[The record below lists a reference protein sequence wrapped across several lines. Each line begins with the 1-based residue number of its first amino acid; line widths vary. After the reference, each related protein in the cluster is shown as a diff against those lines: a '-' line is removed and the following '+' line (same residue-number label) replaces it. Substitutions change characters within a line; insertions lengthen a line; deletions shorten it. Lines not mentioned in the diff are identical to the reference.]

1 MAHTSTIRKAI
12 AAIVPGLE
20 QIAGIDRTK
29 QEFSIPGRAIDKP
42 AFPTADGLA
51 HLVVHDLPAPSDGLQ
66 LMTIRSEG
74 QFNTVV
80 YEEEDLYRNQTR
92 RDIVLIHPDDIRRFG
107 LTAGG
112 RCRIASS
119 AGEMRGQIV
128 SAFEQIRPG
137 CVAMY
142 YPESNVLVPKAAD
155 PLSRTPAYK
164 SIAVTLAADDGAGA
178 ARRLEPELVAAGTP
192 RDKMNQCG

>member
-1 MAHTSTIRKAI
+1 
-12 AAIVPGLE
+12 
-20 QIAGIDRTK
+20 
-29 QEFSIPGRAIDKP
+29 
-42 AFPTADGLA
+42 
-51 HLVVHDLPAPSDGLQ
+51 
-66 LMTIRSEG
+66 
-74 QFNTVV
+74 V

-112 RCRIASS
+112 RCRIAS
-119 AGEMRGQIV
+119 ATGEMRGQIV
-128 SAFEQIRPG
+128 SAFPEIRPG

-164 SIAVTLAADDGAGA
+164 SIPVTLAPDDATLTA
-178 ARRLEPELVAAGTP
+178 ARLKPELVAAGTP